1 MAQTILEYLNK
12 RFGNEMVSRMAKLS
26 EEFEELQNAF
36 HYGSREDFID
46 ELADL
51 NGVERTEMA
60 RWLADHGQKVDG
72 IGGMRKK

>member
-1 MAQTILEYLNK
+1 MKLNMGEEEILISY
-12 RFGNEMVSRMAKLS
+12 RQAKNPK
-26 EEFEELQNAF
+26 EQVQV
-36 HYGSREDFID
+36 
-46 ELADL
+46 LADL